1 MVTVKLSSKFQVVI
15 PRAVRNRLGLR
26 PGMKLQVVEYEG
38 RVEFLP
44 VKKASELRGFLG
56 TIDTTIDREADRL

>member
-1 MVTVKLSSKFQVVI
+1 
-15 PRAVRNRLGLR
+15 
-26 PGMKLQVVEYEG
+26 MKLQVVEYEG

-44 VKKASELRGFLG
+44 VKKASELRGILG